1 MIPRFIPPLSTLV
14 LATGIGFGVFGLSG
28 LLEREIDISPLEAPR
43 RSATT
48 DDGQSPTLPSWQAPD
63 PTTFSIIVS
72 APLFAEDRRMP
83 GDVVVV
89 EVVPEPVELEPEPEP
104 VQVVEAPPAPLNY
117 TLIGVM
123 ITDGRKK
130 ALLANAASGEQVW
143 VTPQDE
149 IATWSVEQIAADHVV
164 VTNKG
169 IVRRVD
175 LHAR

>member
-1 MIPRFIPPLSTLV
+1 MTARFIPPLSTVV
-14 LATGIGFGVFGLSG
+14 LTAGVGFGVFAFSG

-43 RSATT
+43 RAASAGN
-48 DDGQSPTLPSWQAPD
+48 GQNRTLPSWQAPD
-63 PTTFSIIVS
+63 PTMFSAIVT

-83 GDVVVV
+83 GDVVV
-89 EVVPEPVELEPEPEP
+89 EVIPEPVEPEPAPEP

-123 ITDGRKK
+123 IADGQKK

-143 VTPQDE
+143 VTPHDK
-149 IATWSVEQIAADHVV
+149 IATWAVKQIAADHVV

-169 IVRRVD
+169 IVRRVE

>member
-1 MIPRFIPPLSTLV
+1 MIARFFPPLSTLALV
-14 LATGIGFGVFGLSG
+14 AGVGFGAFRLSG
-28 LLEREIDISPLEAPR
+28 LVEREIDISPLEAPR
-43 RSATT
+43 RTAATA
-48 DDGQSPTLPSWQAPD
+48 DHEQSRTLPSWQAPD
-63 PTTFSIIVS
+63 PTTFSAIVS

-83 GDVVVV
+83 GDVVV
-89 EVVPEPVELEPEPEP
+89 EVVPEPVEPEPVPEP

-123 ITDGRKK
+123 IADGRKK

-143 VTPQDE
+143 VTPHDE

-169 IVRRVD
+169 IVRRVE
-175 LHAR
+175 LHTR